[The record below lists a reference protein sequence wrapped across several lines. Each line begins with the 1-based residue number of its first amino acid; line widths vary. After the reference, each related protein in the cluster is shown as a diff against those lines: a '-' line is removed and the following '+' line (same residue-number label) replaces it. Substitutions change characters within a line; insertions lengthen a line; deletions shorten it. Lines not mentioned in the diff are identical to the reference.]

1 MSTNNDFFVINET
14 IGIDA
19 KSIRISGDLILKG
32 DPERKVVADLVEGQ
46 TPDRSKLPQRAV
58 WVLSPQS
65 STYYSRLKKMAEE
78 MGYRTVEHG
87 HPARTQVVSEGGHGR
102 DLP

>member
-14 IGIDA
+14 IGINA

-32 DPERKVVADLVEGQ
+32 HPEQKVVADIAEGQ
-46 TPDRSKLPQRAV
+46 TWDRTGLPQTAV
-58 WVLSPQS
+58 WVLPSQS
-65 STYYSRLKKMAEE
+65 SPYYSRLKKMAEE

-87 HPARTQVVSEGGHGR
+87 HLR
-102 DLP
+102 